1 MKSRMKLVLL
11 SILLVIIAGCTPYRK
26 SIFIPEG
33 VFKEKILIRSEPT
46 KAMIYINGKK
56 IGKTPFK
63 TSLTYSEDKLINIK
77 AVPIYPNQFTQNIF
91 MKVSPIPRTMTIYMN
106 EKPQFS
112 FEQEEEMVQPPEKR
126 PPIVE
131 LVHDTLYVAKI
142 SYYTTPTIYFGFDKA
157 EIKASETS
165 KLRDLATFLRK
176 NPEIYADILGS
187 ADKHGEYDYNIT
199 LSLDRSKAVADYL
212 VKYGVSRNR
221 LFTRGIGRTTI
232 YDDMEK
238 QMADQESRTV
248 IFNLYVDKEDF
259 EQLKMDYED
268 NN

>member
-1 MKSRMKLVLL
+1 MKLVLL
-11 SILLVIIAGCTPYRK
+11 SILLFIIAGCTPYRK

-46 KAMIYINGKK
+46 KAMVYINGKEV
-56 IGKTPFK
+56 GKTPFK
-63 TSLTYSEDKLINIK
+63 TSLTYSEGKLINIK

-91 MKVSPIPRTMTIYMN
+91 MRVPPIPRTMTIYMN

-112 FEQEEEMVQPPEKR
+112 FELEEEVMIQPPEKR

-131 LVHDTLYVAKI
+131 VVHDTLYVDKI
-142 SYYTTPTIYFGFDKA
+142 SYYTTPAIYFGFDKA
-157 EIKASETS
+157 EIKASETY

-176 NPEIYADILGS
+176 NPEIYVDILGS

-232 YDDMEK
+232 YDDMAK
-238 QMADQESRTV
+238 QMSDQESRTA

-259 EQLKMDYED
+259 EQLKMHYED